1 MAGQSIRPAMAGRMK
16 QQLRTGQTLAM
27 TAQLSQSIKL
37 LAMSNVDLC
46 AFVDAEIERNPLLER
61 VGEADEFVSDAVP
74 SEPPAPNADDS
85 LPTSAAEFEAD
96 LGTNADNVW
105 DCEKS
110 PIAPDGRDTL
120 ADMRHPSLSPTGLR
134 IAGSSTSAGEG
145 SDRSMIEMVA
155 QPPTLHGSLREQLAL
170 MALRPTVAA
179 LAGHIT
185 AQLDAA
191 GYWRE
196 SITDTADRLAC
207 PAGDVLDAL
216 RAVQSLEP
224 AGIGARSLA
233 ECLALQLERSDRL
246 DPGMQAVIDNLDLLA
261 ARDFPALR
269 KASGLSEADLLDAL
283 GEIRRLD
290 PKPGTAFA
298 REHDDYICS
307 DASITE
313 APDGSWAIR
322 LNEATLPR
330 VLTDRTYA
338 SRISRNSDG
347 ATRTFVDRC
356 LADAG
361 WLEKSLDQRAQTIL
375 KVVTEIAKQQDAFL
389 LHGVRQLRPMTLQQV
404 ADAIDM
410 HESTVS
416 RVTSNKYVE
425 TPRGIFELKFFFTTT
440 IQSTDSGEAHS
451 SESVRDRIRGLI
463 DDETAADIL
472 SDDAIVTIL
481 NRDGIGIARR
491 TVAKYRE
498 AMQIPSSVRR
508 RREKR
513 ARARISGETVAA

>member
-1 MAGQSIRPAMAGRMK
+1 MAGHAMTQAMRGQMK

-37 LAMSNVDLC
+37 LAMSNIDLA

-61 VGEADEFVSDAVP
+61 APDEGADARDG
-74 SEPPAPNADDS
+74 
-85 LPTSAAEFEAD
+85 LPTGPEDTAPENAETLPVSAADFEAD
-96 LGTNADNVW
+96 LGSNAGNVW
-105 DCEKS
+105 DS
-110 PIAPDGRDTL
+110 DTPTTTSTNRDT
-120 ADMRHPSLSPTGLR
+120 AAEMRHPSLSSGGLR
-134 IAGSSTSAGEG
+134 VTAGSDTGDFS
-145 SDRSMIEMVA
+145 VA
-155 QPPTLHGSLREQLAL
+155 EAVAEPETLHSTLRGQLAL
-170 MALRPTVAA
+170 MGLKPVVHTVAT
-179 LAGHIT
+179 HIV
-185 AQLDAA
+185 AQLDGA

-196 SITDTADRLAC
+196 SITETADHLGC
-207 PAGDVLDAL
+207 LAGDVLDAL
-216 RAVQSLEP
+216 KAVQSLEP
-224 AGIGARSLA
+224 AGIAARSLA
-233 ECLALQLERSDRL
+233 ECLALQLERNDRL
-246 DPGMQAVIDNLDLLA
+246 DPGMQAVIDNLDRLA

-269 KASGLSEADLLDAL
+269 KASGLSEPDLLDAL
-283 GEIRRLD
+283 SEIRRLD

-298 REHDDYICS
+298 GGHDDYICC
-307 DASITE
+307 DATISE
-313 APDGSWAIR
+313 APDGTWAIR

-338 SRISRNSDG
+338 STVSRTGD
-347 ATRTFVDRC
+347 ARTRTFVDRC

-389 LHGVRQLRPMTLQQV
+389 LHGIRQLRPMTLQQV

-440 IQSTDSGEAHS
+440 IQSTDSGDAHS
-451 SESVRDRIRGLI
+451 SESVRDRIRTLI
-463 DDETAADIL
+463 DEETATAIL

-481 NRDGIGIARR
+481 NGDGIGIARR

-498 AMQIPSSVRR
+498 GMQIPSSVRR

-513 ARARISGETVAA
+513 ALARAAANPVAA

>member
-1 MAGQSIRPAMAGRMK
+1 MAGHAMTHAMRGQMK

-37 LAMSNVDLC
+37 LAMSNVDLA

-61 VGEADEFVSDAVP
+61 ITEDSAEARDGETVTVPDSGSQTADL
-74 SEPPAPNADDS
+74 
-85 LPTSAAEFEAD
+85 LPTSTEEFEAD
-96 LGTNADNVW
+96 LGNNAGNVW
-105 DCEKS
+105 DTEASTNKN
-110 PIAPDGRDTL
+110 PKRDSV
-120 ADMRHPSLSPTGLR
+120 ADLRHPSLSSGGLR
-134 IAGSSTSAGEG
+134 LAAAGEA
-145 SDRSMIEMVA
+145 SDFSIIDAVA
-155 QPPTLHGSLREQLAL
+155 EPETLHSTLRGQLAL
-170 MALRPTVAA
+170 MGLNPAMHAVAT
-179 LAGHIT
+179 HIM
-185 AQLDAA
+185 AQLDGA
-191 GYWRE
+191 GYWRD
-196 SITDTADRLAC
+196 SIGDTAERLGC
-207 PAGDVLDAL
+207 LPGDVLNAL
-216 RAVQSLEP
+216 KAVQSLEP
-224 AGIGARSLA
+224 AGIAARSLA
-233 ECLALQLERSDRL
+233 ECLALQLERQDRL

-269 KASGLSEADLLDAL
+269 KASGLCEADLLDAL
-283 GEIRRLD
+283 SEIRRLD

-298 REHDDYICS
+298 GGHDDYICC
-307 DASITE
+307 DATISE
-313 APDGSWAIR
+313 AHDGTWAIR

-338 SRISRNSDG
+338 STVSRTGD
-347 ATRTFVDRC
+347 ARTRTFVDRC

-389 LHGVRQLRPMTLQQV
+389 LHGIRQLRPMTLQQV

-440 IQSTDSGEAHS
+440 IQSTDSGDAHS
-451 SESVRDRIRGLI
+451 SESVRDRIRSLI
-463 DDETAADIL
+463 DEETAAAIL

-481 NRDGIGIARR
+481 NGDGIGIARR

-513 ARARISGETVAA
+513 ALARASANPVAA